1 MSFLYPNILWGL
13 LAVFIPLLIHL
24 FHSRNTVTINF
35 SSIEYLNQLKNE
47 SIKKLNNLNWLL
59 IILRMIIIGSLVLM
73 FSGPIVKNKGL
84 WIPSKSESIAVII
97 IDNSA
102 SMSLEIDGKSLLK
115 HSLDKIPTI
124 ISSYSNLVDLRIFQT
139 SPPRLVYSK
148 IVKNFKDIT
157 LSSLNITQSV
167 AEDSIWLYTESILKS
182 INDKSSNKEC
192 FILSDFSSFPD
203 TSFSKNNQDWQF
215 YLIAQKELKDNVSIK
230 NVSIKNQVKLPNQ
243 NLDFLI
249 KIENMGN
256 KKIKNIPIEIS
267 LDNIRMGQI
276 FATFEKRETK
286 DFLFRLLPPRSGV
299 LKGKVNI
306 SSDSYFLDDFQT
318 FDIDIPTKINCKII
332 SNSKKSSTIY
342 KNIFDSI
349 NGLSSFI
356 NYDILV
362 SASFNRLDLENI
374 DVLIIDDVK
383 NFSPRSIETIKGFLR
398 SGGSAIWFSGKN
410 YKDLNDLTIKSLSL
424 PLLEDQNY
432 LENNSFLNVKISIRD
447 DAIFQELNFRDL
459 DTFFP
464 RIFKYN
470 NVKQKIDDEMILEFS
485 NNSPFL
491 LKLKRFFGDIY
502 FFSSPIDPTW
512 NDFSLKGILIPMIHR
527 IIAISATDES
537 NISPIIINRIKQIKI
552 NIEDLNKDWILETPS
567 KDKILLV
574 PDYKK
579 EAIIINQTNQ
589 LGSYTIYS
597 DNESYTSF
605 STRLSPYEFPNIR
618 ASKEQINEIL
628 SPLGVLW
635 IFSNSN
641 IEELI
646 SSNRHGRSLWKF
658 FLMIAIILF
667 LIETFISRP
676 RKIST

>member
-13 LAVFIPLLIHL
+13 LAIFIPLLIHL

-59 IILRMIIIGSLVLM
+59 IILRMIIIGSLILM

-84 WIPSKSESIAVII
+84 WIPSRSESIAVVI

-115 HSLDKIPTI
+115 QSLDKIPTI
-124 ISSYSNLVDLRIFQT
+124 ISTYSNLVDLRIYQT
-139 SPPRLVYSK
+139 SPPRLVYSRLA
-148 IVKNFKDIT
+148 KNFKDIN
-157 LSSLNITQSV
+157 LSNLDINQSV
-167 AEDSIWLYTESILKS
+167 SEDSIWHYTESILNS
-182 INDKSSNKEC
+182 INAGSSNKEC
-192 FILSDFSSFPD
+192 FILSDFSSYPD
-203 TSFSKNNQDWQF
+203 TSFGENNKDWQF
-215 YLIAQKELKDNVSIK
+215 YFLDQKELKDNISIK
-230 NVSIKNQVKLPNQ
+230 SVSIKNQVKLPNQ

-276 FATFEKRETK
+276 FSTFEKRETK
-286 DFLFRLLPPRSGV
+286 DFLFRLMPPRSGII
-299 LKGKVNI
+299 KGEVNI
-306 SSDSYFLDDFQT
+306 SSDSYSLDDSQS

-332 SNSKKSSTIY
+332 SNSKKSSIIY

-362 SASFNRLDLENI
+362 SASFNRLDLDNI
-374 DVLIIDDVK
+374 DVLIIDDIK
-383 NFSPRSIETIKGFLR
+383 NFSPRSIETIKGYLR

-410 YKDLNDLTIKSLSL
+410 YKDLNELTVKSLNL
-424 PLLEDQNY
+424 PLLKEQNY
-432 LENNSFLNVKISIRD
+432 LNNNSFLNVEISLRD
-447 DAIFQELNFRDL
+447 DAIFQELNLRDL

-464 RIFKYN
+464 KIFKYN
-470 NVKQKIDDEMILEFS
+470 DVNRKTSDKMILELS

-491 LKLKRFFGDIY
+491 LKLERFFGEIY

-537 NISPIIINRIKQIKI
+537 NISPIIINRTKLIKI

-567 KDKILLV
+567 KDRILLV

-579 EAIIINQTNQ
+579 EAIIINQTNE

-597 DNESYTSF
+597 DGESYTSF
-605 STRLSPYEFPNIR
+605 STKLSLYEFPNIR
-618 ASKEQINEIL
+618 ANKEQINEIL
-628 SPLGVLW
+628 SSLRVLW
-635 IFSNSN
+635 ILSNSN

-658 FLMIAIILF
+658 FLIIAIILF
-667 LIETFISRP
+667 LVESFISRP
-676 RKIST
+676 RKKSI